1 MAAHGHRLVWRHRL
15 AMLGAAVVVVCGS
28 WVAWVAS
35 RPPGYKACVGGMT
48 IDEVGAVTPEAA
60 RVRWNGYPLEIDIEH
75 PDRVSGSGDRATAI
89 YVLPTPEADWGD
101 PDHTYFREV
110 ITERGDDDVWRVV
123 GASKCEQWTG
133 A

>member
-1 MAAHGHRLVWRHRL
+1 MAAHEHRSGRRHRL
-15 AMLGAAVVVVCGS
+15 AALAAVVVCGLGM
-28 WVAWVAS
+28 AWAAS
-35 RPPGYKACVGGMT
+35 RPPVSKACAGGMS

-75 PDRVSGSGDRATAI
+75 PDRVSGSGDRVTAI
-89 YVLPTPEADWGD
+89 YLLPTPEADWGD